1 MPRKEF
7 IELVKEI
14 KESGISKKMSK
25 RQFIWLFGC
34 YEKRT
39 NGNVWRI
46 NEYLQKEKMIVVPD
60 FQSGWIDEQIELKEK
75 DKAKIAKGATEKE
88 IETLDPISRLSLLEA
103 ASKTPV
109 SVNRDAKLEKA
120 YHLMWQ
126 NDFSQLPIMNN
137 EREIV
142 GIITWQSIAKGLIVN
157 KESDTVKDFVS
168 KNYKV
173 LSENTPLFDA
183 IKEVINN
190 GIVFVKDK
198 NNLIKGPVTP
208 FDLNEEFIEQVEPFI
223 LLEQIENFIRLI
235 LDNKVVL
242 EDLLKLI
249 AIENDDR
256 EISSLSDLNFG
267 EYLILI
273 ENPEIWKLLKLPF
286 DKTDFTKNLHCI
298 REIRNGV
305 MHFHPDKISKYGLE
319 LLRKT
324 STFLY
329 EFISTR

>member
-1 MPRKEF
+1 
-7 IELVKEI
+7 
-14 KESGISKKMSK
+14 MSK
-25 RQFIWLFGC
+25 RDFIWLFDW

-39 NGNVWRI
+39 SGNVWRI
-46 NEYLQKEKMIVVPD
+46 NEYLQREKMIVVPNY
-60 FQSGWIDEQIELKEK
+60 QSGWIDEQIELKEK
-75 DKAKIAKGATEKE
+75 DKAKIAKGTCDEE
-88 IETLDPISRLSLLEA
+88 LETFDPISRLSLLEA

-109 SVNRDAKLEKA
+109 SVKRDAKLEKA

-137 EREIV
+137 EREII
-142 GIITWQSIAKGLIVN
+142 GIITWQSIAKGLIAN
-157 KESDTVKDFVS
+157 KESDTVKDFIS
-168 KNYKV
+168 RSYKV

-183 IKEVINN
+183 IKEVINF

-235 LDNKVVL
+235 LDNKIIL
-242 EDLLKLI
+242 EDLLKLVTI
-249 AIENDDR
+249 DNYDR
-256 EISSLSDLNFG
+256 EISSLSDLTFG
-267 EYLILI
+267 EYLIVI
-273 ENPEIWKLLKLPF
+273 ENPEMWKLLKLPF

-305 MHFHPDKISKYGLE
+305 MHFHPDKISKEQLE
-319 LLRKT
+319 LLRRT

-329 EFISTR
+329 DFISTR